1 MASACWFPAS
11 AQLDSDSTSQYGKYA
26 VKILEG
32 VPGRRLQTGGRCVA
46 DMRKEWFRSKVG
58 KLLLAGLL
66 SFALVGALYAQWLAA
81 ERHRRAKAEQALHSQ
96 PAAPPTKSGD
106 DMAGVVRTPVPTAP
120 EPTPA
125 PATEDRRR
133 QAASV
138 NPPIPAE
145 EPPKPEPKPPATAE
159 NRPAAASGTADRP
172 APSQPVGGEKRAEQP
187 PAAERA
193 ATAAEPAKPSPAPP
207 PFGQCQEGG
216 LHRRAGDSFGRAA
229 ESRAE
234 ADPGRH
240 RGEAR
245 TGR

>member
-96 PAAPPTKSGD
+96 PAAPSTKPAD
-106 DMAGVVRTPVPTAP
+106 DMAGVARTPVPTAP

-125 PATEDRRR
+125 PATEDRRG
-133 QAASV
+133 QTASV
-138 NPPIPAE
+138 DQPIPAG
-145 EPPKPEPKPPATAE
+145 EPPKLELKPPAAAE
-159 NRPAAASGTADRP
+159 HP
-172 APSQPVGGEKRAEQP
+172 APSPPVVGENRAEQP
-187 PAAERA
+187 AAAERP
-193 ATAAEPAKPSPAPP
+193 ATAAEPAKPAPAPLP
-207 PFGQCQEGG
+207 TENARKEGS
-216 LHRRAGDSFGRAA
+216 A
-229 ESRAE
+229 
-234 ADPGRH
+234 
-240 RGEAR
+240 
-245 TGR
+245 